1 MKSIVYVLVLVSAVM
16 LVSCSHEE
24 EIVPTGVSSEQVVA
38 RFKSYFYEE
47 NGQVRANKLPS
58 FLEKEWAVATE
69 KNYRPCEVFSDI
81 TGVEAPLAGKYD
93 FTYRTSDGKCTLR
106 LVGTDHPKE
115 DAVYAILYVEIED
128 CPDIGKIYIVATEYF
143 MNDNVSMSGVPV
155 IL

>member
-16 LVSCSHEE
+16 LASCSHEE
-24 EIVPTGVSSEQVVA
+24 EIVPTGISSEQVVA

-58 FLEKEWAVATE
+58 FSVKEWAVATE

-106 LVGTDHPKE
+106 LVGTDYPKE
-115 DAVYAILYVEIED
+115 DAVYAVLYVEIED